1 MKRAMTMMLALALGA
16 VAVPSL
22 AAQQAPS
29 TPVTSPAPTSDSS
42 ARRPGPRLQPEWRS
56 YEPRIAH
63 SNAAVS
69 NRKSVTITASTLA
82 LVLIIVIIVLLV

>member
-1 MKRAMTMMLALALGA
+1 MKRAMALMLALGLSATAL
-16 VAVPSL
+16 PSL
-22 AAQQAPS
+22 AAQQAPA
-29 TPVTSPAPTSDSS
+29 TPATGRTPASDSS
-42 ARRPGPRLQPEWRS
+42 ARLTGPRLQPEWRR

-63 SNAAVS
+63 SNTSVS